1 MVFVATGDTINITLN
16 NKVYVCQKSHPNFDV
31 IKAKL
36 KVPDMKDDEML
47 ALIDMKKSIETFSKG
62 KVKIDGEKLFYDGR
76 ELANCFTRRIIE
88 MIKEQYNIDP
98 LLKFLDNLMLNPS
111 YTAVNEFY
119 GFLDRNKLPMT
130 DDGCFL
136 AYKKVRW
143 DYMDIYTGKT
153 HSNTVGEKPEMP
165 RNFVDDDSRDT
176 CSYGLHFA
184 SIDYMPHYSSNDID
198 DHIMIVKINPRDVV
212 AFPSDFS
219 GSKGRC
225 CMYEVV
231 DEITD
236 KNPEIKSYF
245 RTTKDYAQVSKI
257 LSDIKTL
264 INSYGT
270 EEKKIDSKY
279 PSNLSGLGL
288 NNFAIREVLD
298 SVKSKYS
305 ISVDLVYD
313 SLESITV
320 KNIVQYI
327 LDETK

>member
-1 MVFVATGDTINITLN
+1 MVYVATGDTINITLN
-16 NKVYVCQKSHPNFDV
+16 NKVYVCQKSHPNFDA

-36 KVPDMKDDEML
+36 KSKDVSDEELL
-47 ALIDMKKSIETFSKG
+47 ALIDMKKSIETFSQG
-62 KVKIDGEKLFYDGR
+62 KVRIDGEKLFYDGR
-76 ELANCFTRRIIE
+76 ELSNCFTRRIIA
-88 MIKEQYNIDP
+88 MIKDQFNIDP
-98 LLKFLDNLMLNPS
+98 LLKFLNNLMLNPS

-119 GFLDRNKLPMT
+119 GFLERNKLPMT

-143 DYMDIYTGKT
+143 DYMDIYTGTT
-153 HSNTVGEKPEMP
+153 HLNAIGEKPEMP

-176 CSYGLHFA
+176 CSCGLHFA
-184 SIDYMPHYSSNDID
+184 SIDYMPHYGSSDID
-198 DHIMIVKINPRDVV
+198 DHTMVVKINPRDVV
-212 AFPSDFS
+212 AFPADYN

-231 DEITD
+231 DEITENNS
-236 KNPEIKSYF
+236 KIKDYF
-245 RTTKDYAQVSKI
+245 RTTKDYDQVAKI
-257 LSDIKTL
+257 LVDIKNL
-264 INSYGT
+264 VNGYGT

-279 PSNLSGLGL
+279 TSNLSGLGL

-298 SVKSKYS
+298 TVKSKYN
-305 ISVDLVYD
+305 ISVDFVFD

-320 KNIVQYI
+320 KDIIQYI